1 MVGGSRSSSSAFL
14 ALLVGLCPVVAS
26 ETSFINRCW
35 DVWTF
40 DFKDRARLSLS
51 EESRA
56 ERFLKLDVRFVDLIV
71 RHFDVLYPPER
82 LGEKNVS
89 AF

>member
-51 EESRA
+51 EELRA